1 MTDGIEGYRDY
12 EIYFKKPPFWTRLIT
27 FDAKEKKVCVVEQ
40 DSEMGDFEKIYLT
53 ANEVKMICDACK
65 ELHMLVD

>member
-40 DSEMGDFEKIYLT
+40 DSEMGDYEKNLS
-53 ANEVKMICDACK
+53 NCK
-65 ELHMLVD
+65 